1 MSAKTKPGIGAAD
14 PGDMSAI
21 VASFEALDRA
31 DLHLQWRN
39 HLGGA
44 APAHLP
50 RWLLMRVLV
59 YRMQAQAFGDLDKA
73 TLRVI
78 RAAGGE
84 GGVAPFAK
92 RAASTRDG
100 IELKPG
106 SLLTREWKGKLERV
120 TALDEGFA
128 WNGWTYDSLSQVAK
142 AITGTSW
149 NGHRFFGLKQA
160 RTGAPVSERDMRRRQ
175 GVGARKNGENAFA
188 AANGRAKRGAES
200 ESGSERAH
208 ENDSALETC

>member
-14 PGDMSAI
+14 PGDVYAI

-39 HLGGA
+39 YLGGA
-44 APAHLP
+44 APVHLP
-50 RWLLMRVLV
+50 RWLLVRVLA
-59 YRMQAQAFGDLDKA
+59 YRVQAQAFGDLDKS

-84 GGVAPFAK
+84 GCVAPFAK

-106 SLLTREWKGKLERV
+106 SLTRESKGKLEQV
-120 TALDEGFA
+120 MALEEGFA
-128 WNGWTYDSLSQVAK
+128 
-142 AITGTSW
+142 
-149 NGHRFFGLKQA
+149 
-160 RTGAPVSERDMRRRQ
+160 
-175 GVGARKNGENAFA
+175 
-188 AANGRAKRGAES
+188 
-200 ESGSERAH
+200 
-208 ENDSALETC
+208 